1 MNDTRKFY
9 DDLAES
15 YHLIFEDW
23 DRSIARQ
30 AASLEAV
37 LAPLLPQESFIIDAA
52 AGIGTQTLALSSRGF
67 RVAAFDISERSV
79 SRARREATQRHF
91 ELIFGVA
98 DFRELPFR
106 TGVADAVIACDNAL
120 PHLASISEIKT
131 ALLEF
136 RRCIRP
142 GGVVLISMRDYSVQP
157 PGTHELKPYGE
168 RVWNGRRYSAEQEW
182 LWEGACYRLILR
194 IRPLDVEGDD
204 NVLEVRTT
212 YLAASIS
219 EVLRVMTDIG
229 LTNITRL
236 DEPYYQPLLVGTV
249 GGAA

>member
-30 AASLEAV
+30 AAALEAV
-37 LAPLLPQESFIIDAA
+37 LAPLIPPGSFIIDAA
-52 AGIGTQTLALSSRGF
+52 AGIGTQALALSSRGF

-79 SRARREATQRHF
+79 SRARREATQRRF
-91 ELIFGVA
+91 DLICGVA
-98 DFRELPFR
+98 DFRELPLR
-106 TGVADAVIACDNAL
+106 TGAADAVVACDNAL

-142 GGVVLISMRDYSVQP
+142 GGVALISMRDYAVQP
-157 PGTHELKPYGE
+157 PGTRELKPYGE
-168 RVWNGRRYSAEQEW
+168 RVWNGRRYSVEQEW
-182 LWEGACYRLILR
+182 VWEGASYRLILR
-194 IRPLDVEGDD
+194 VQPMDAEGANDVF
-204 NVLEVRTT
+204 EVRTR

-229 LTNITRL
+229 LTNVSRL

-249 GGAA
+249 GGTA